1 MNAICEQIN
10 LLEQN
15 FRELTTRYDPEY
27 GVVWT
32 YMNPQPIPCF
42 TPGILTDMRDYQAIV
57 QSSGGVVAT
66 QGKLRSIDY
75 LVLASKIP
83 GVFNLGGDLNLF
95 RQLIVDG
102 ERDKL
107 FRYAK
112 ACIDVLY
119 PNIVNYNLPITT
131 VSLVQGDAL
140 GGGFEAALS
149 SDLIVAE
156 KSAQMGLPEVL
167 FNLFPGMGAYSL
179 IARRLGVK
187 RAEEFILSGRI
198 YTAEELHEIGLVDI
212 LAEDG
217 EGEIALYDYIK
228 KQSRRR
234 NVLNALA
241 LVRQCYHPITYQELI
256 DIARIWVDAAFR
268 LQEKDLR
275 MMSRLVRAQQK
286 FATGE
291 AGIRTLEQAAA

>member
-1 MNAICEQIN
+1 MNAISEQIN
-10 LLEQN
+10 LFEHN
-15 FRELTTRYDPEY
+15 FRELTTRFDQEY
-27 GVVWT
+27 GVLWA
-32 YMNPQPIPCF
+32 YMNPQPVPCF
-42 TPGILTDMRDYQAIV
+42 TPGILADMRDYQAIV
-57 QSSGGVVAT
+57 RSSGGVAAT
-66 QGKLRSIDY
+66 GGKLRSIDY
-75 LVLASKIP
+75 LVLASKVP
-83 GVFNLGGDLNLF
+83 GVFNLGGDLQLF
-95 RQLIVDG
+95 RQLIVEG
-102 ERDKL
+102 EREKM

-131 VSLVQGDAL
+131 LSLVQGDAL

-149 SDLIVAE
+149 SDLIIAE

-179 IARRLGVK
+179 IARRLGMK
-187 RAEEFILSGRI
+187 KAEEFILSGRI

-217 EGEIALYDYIK
+217 EGEFALYDYVR

-241 LVRQCYHPITYQELI
+241 QVRHRFNPITYEELI
-256 DIARIWVDAAFR
+256 DISRIWVDAAFR
-268 LQEKDLR
+268 LRDKDLR
-275 MMSRLVRAQQK
+275 MMDRLVRAQQK
-286 FATGE
+286 FSNH
-291 AGIRTLEQAAA
+291 AGAETLVQAAA

>member
-1 MNAICEQIN
+1 MNAMSEQLN
-10 LLEQN
+10 LFDQN
-15 FRELTTRYDPEY
+15 FRELNTRYDQEY
-27 GVVWT
+27 GVLWA
-32 YMNPQPIPCF
+32 YMNPQPVPCF
-42 TPGILTDMRDYQAIV
+42 TPGILADMRDYQAIV

-66 QGKLRSIDY
+66 QGQLRSIDY
-75 LVLASKIP
+75 LVLASKVP

-95 RQLIVDG
+95 RQLIVEG
-102 ERDKL
+102 EREKL

-131 VSLVQGDAL
+131 LSLVQGDAL

-179 IARRLGVK
+179 IARRLGMK
-187 RAEEFILSGRI
+187 KAEQFILSGRI

-228 KQSRRR
+228 KQSRRK
-234 NVLNALA
+234 NALNALA
-241 LVRQCYHPITYQELI
+241 QVRQRCNPVTYEELI
-256 DIARIWVDAAFR
+256 DVTRIWVDAAFR
-268 LQEKDLR
+268 LQDKDLR
-275 MMSRLVRAQQK
+275 MMDRLVRAQQK
-286 FATGE
+286 FAKGTQPT
-291 AGIRTLEQAAA
+291 ANMQAAA

>member
-1 MNAICEQIN
+1 MNAISEQFN
-10 LLEQN
+10 LFEQN

-42 TPGILTDMRDYQAIV
+42 TPGILADMRDYQAIV

-66 QGKLRSIDY
+66 HGQLRSIDY
-75 LVLASKIP
+75 LVLASKVP

-95 RQLIVDG
+95 RQLIIDG
-102 ERDKL
+102 EREKL

-131 VSLVQGDAL
+131 LSLVQGDAL

-149 SDLIVAE
+149 SDVIIAE

-179 IARRLGVK
+179 IARRLGMK
-187 RAEEFILSGRI
+187 KAEEFILSGRI

-217 EGEIALYDYIK
+217 EGEIAVYNYIK
-228 KQSRRR
+228 KQNRRR
-234 NVLNALA
+234 NALNALA
-241 LVRQCYHPITYQELI
+241 QVRQRYHPITYEELI
-256 DIARIWVDAAFR
+256 DITRIWVDAAFR

-275 MMSRLVRAQQK
+275 MMGRLVRAQQK
-286 FATGE
+286 FAKGAETK
-291 AGIRTLEQAAA
+291 TPLQAAA

>member
-1 MNAICEQIN
+1 MNAISEQIN
-10 LLEQN
+10 LFDQN
-15 FRELTTRYDPEY
+15 FRELNTRYDQEY
-27 GVVWT
+27 GVLWA
-32 YMNPQPIPCF
+32 YMNPQPVPCF
-42 TPGILTDMRDYQAIV
+42 TPGILADMRDYQAIV

-66 QGKLRSIDY
+66 QGQLRSIDY
-75 LVLASKIP
+75 LVLASRVP

-95 RQLIVDG
+95 RQLIVEG
-102 ERDKL
+102 EREKL
-107 FRYAK
+107 FHYAK

-131 VSLVQGDAL
+131 LSLVQGDAL

-179 IARRLGVK
+179 IARRLGMK
-187 RAEEFILSGRI
+187 KAEQFILSGRI

-228 KQSRRR
+228 KQSRRK
-234 NVLNALA
+234 NALNALA
-241 LVRQCYHPITYQELI
+241 QVRQRCNPVTYEELI
-256 DIARIWVDAAFR
+256 DVTRIWVDAAFR
-268 LQEKDLR
+268 LQDKDLR
-275 MMSRLVRAQQK
+275 MMDRLVRAQQK
-286 FATGE
+286 FAKGAQPT
-291 AGIRTLEQAAA
+291 ANMQAAA